1 MIRTLSLCLLA
12 VASGSV
18 LAVDGLPD
26 STFGFLASGRNVIS
40 LNQGGSNSDS
50 IVDVLVN
57 PDRSI
62 FMVGTSRGAG
72 SISRYAITKLAPNGL
87 VDISFGSSGSVY
99 SVGANLTASRAR
111 LDTAGNVVIV
121 GTATINGSDKDFSV
135 CRYSP
140 QGQPV
145 TFSALGTNCRN
156 IAFDVANGNLTDQ
169 ARDFRFD
176 SAGRIV
182 IAGVAGFSTSSDYAA
197 ITRLT
202 LDGQVDTTFSG
213 QGRVKRQFVPN
224 AINHYNALAIRPD
237 GKFYAVGEA
246 GNPLSIDGT
255 GMLFARLASAGA
267 ADPAYQN
274 GNGFTVSNFDN
285 GVQFHRDDVAT
296 AVEVLSDGKI
306 LVAGLMDMGTEAG
319 QRSTFLLKLEP
330 MDMLAYDATFAD
342 VGRFYGGMGYGRGL
356 NKILMQSDNKIVI
369 IGSRKANASADS
381 MMHVMRLPPG
391 GQFDTTQFGT
401 NGRVDV
407 DFLLAGGDDYGVAAA
422 SQAGSL
428 LIAGHSKSQNS
439 QDLDQTITR
448 LHNDLIFADGL
459 E

>member
-1 MIRTLSLCLLA
+1 MIRSISLCLLA
-12 VASGSV
+12 AASGSA

-26 STFGFLASGRNVIS
+26 STFGFLASGRNVIA

-62 FMVGTSRGAG
+62 VMVGTSRGAG
-72 SISRYAITKLAPNGL
+72 SISRYAITKLTPNGL
-87 VDISFGSSGSVY
+87 IDSSFGSNGTLY
-99 SVGANLTASRAR
+99 SLGANLTASRAR
-111 LDTAGNVVIV
+111 LDADGNVVIV
-121 GTATINGSDKDFSV
+121 GTATINGTDKDFSV

-156 IAFDVANGNLTDQ
+156 ISFDIANGNLTDQ

-197 ITRLT
+197 ITRLN
-202 LDGQVDTTFSG
+202 LAGEVDTTFSG
-213 QGRVKRQFVPN
+213 QGKIKRQFVPN

-246 GNPLSIDGT
+246 GNPQSIGGT
-255 GMLFARLASAGA
+255 GMVFARLASAGDI
-267 ADPAYQN
+267 DPAYQN
-274 GNGFTVSNFDN
+274 GDGFSLLNMDN

-296 AVEVLSDGKI
+296 SVELLSDGKI

-319 QRSTFLLKLEP
+319 QRSAFLFKFQPLDVTTF
-330 MDMLAYDATFAD
+330 DTSFAD
-342 VGRFYGGMGYGRGL
+342 FGRFYGGMGYGRGV
-356 NKILMQSDNKIVI
+356 NKILVQSDDKIIVV
-369 IGSRKANASADS
+369 GSRKVLEATDS
-381 MMHVMRLPPG
+381 VMHVMRLLPD
-391 GQFDTTQFGT
+391 GQLDTTQFGS

-407 DFLLAGGDDYGVAAA
+407 DFLLPGDDDYGTAVA
-422 SQAGSL
+422 SQGGSL
-428 LIAGHSKSQNS
+428 LIAGHSKNQNS
-439 QDLDQTITR
+439 QDLDQTIVR